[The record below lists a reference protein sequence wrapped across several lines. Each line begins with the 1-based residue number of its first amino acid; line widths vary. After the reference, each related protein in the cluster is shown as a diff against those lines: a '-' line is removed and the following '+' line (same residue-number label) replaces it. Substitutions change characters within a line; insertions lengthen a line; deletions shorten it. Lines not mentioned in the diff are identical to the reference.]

1 MNFQTIRS
9 LVTEDLEQTNTLI
22 HSHLDSHVAVI
33 KEIGHYIVDAGGKR
47 SRAILAL
54 LASRVCNLPQPKAAL
69 FSAIIELLHAATL
82 LHDDVVDGS
91 ALRRGKPSANM
102 IYDNSASVLAGD
114 FLYSR
119 TFEMMVELENM
130 DLLKRLAIATNTLAE
145 GEMLQ
150 LQNCHKC
157 DITEEEY
164 LKVIDCKTATL
175 FTVAAEIPALLSH
188 SSEPIQHALANYGH
202 SLGLAFQLVD
212 DVIDYTSNE
221 ATMGKSQGDDLAE
234 GKMTLPL
241 IYAKACGNAEDRK
254 VIDEAILH
262 GDATALPKILE
273 IIQRTHS
280 TNQVLNKAQFFVN
293 QAKSALAILPESRYT
308 TALAHFADLAVSR
321 SA

>member
-1 MNFQTIRS
+1 MDFQAIRS
-9 LVTEDLEQTNTLI
+9 LVIEDLEQTNTLI
-22 HSHLDSHVAVI
+22 HTHLDSHVAVI

-54 LASRVCNLPQPKAAL
+54 LSSRVCGLPQPKAAL

-91 ALRRGKPSANM
+91 ELRRGKPSANM

-119 TFEMMVELENM
+119 TFEMMVELNNM

-157 DITEEEY
+157 DITEADY

-175 FTVAAEIPALLSH
+175 FTVAAEIPALLNSAP
-188 SSEPIQHALANYGH
+188 EPIQQALENYGH
-202 SLGLAFQLVD
+202 SLGIAFQLVD

-234 GKMTLPL
+234 GKITLPL
-241 IYAKACGNAEDRK
+241 IYAKANGTTEDRK

-273 IIQRTHS
+273 IIQRTDS